1 MASLAGV
8 VDEWDSSA
16 DLRERMREKRR
27 LFLPEEGKETLSAT
41 VACCSMNF
49 EVLKP
54 LAQRL
59 QNPPGTV
66 GMFTVPD
73 LLKEN
78 LTCNKSDFFV
88 FHHQPTII
96 GALGQKINKRLDV
109 VGTLLGCLLRS

>member
-78 LTCNKSDFFV
+78 LTCNKSDFFCV
-88 FHHQPTII
+88 PPSTYHHWGI
-96 GALGQKINKRLDV
+96 GPKDQ
-109 VGTLLGCLLRS
+109 